1 MDPAAD
7 SFPKKK
13 ASYYLLLEKEST
25 EKESIL
31 LFAFRKREHLTVCF

>member
-13 ASYYLLLEKEST
+13 ASYYLLLEKES
-25 EKESIL
+25 IL
-31 LFAFRKREHLTVCF
+31 LFAFRKREHLTVFF